1 MIRLFARILNV
12 LDHVVPLRIRTR
24 TACSAHDELHDDR
37 YVRDECN
44 ARPGSS
50 AEHPVSAAMSQLNL
64 SDETQVF
71 YRMLKSVTI
80 GGVTLITLAHML
92 TTYHASEVAA
102 AEQLKEAP
110 QRLIAAA
117 KEAREQE
124 AKSSVSISRLPVWE
138 DDGTHP
144 SHVLTTVDAKP
155 RL

>member
-1 MIRLFARILNV
+1 MIRWFARILNV
-12 LDHVVPLRIRTR
+12 SGHVVPLRIRTR
-24 TACSAHDELHDDR
+24 TACSAHDELHDYR
-37 YVRDECN
+37 YARR
-44 ARPGSS
+44 ARPVSS
-50 AEHPVSAAMSQLNL
+50 AEHPGSTVMSQLNL
-64 SDETQVF
+64 SDETLVF

-102 AEQLKEAP
+102 AEKLKEVP

-124 AKSSVSISRLPVWE
+124 AKASVSISRLPVWE
-138 DDGTHP
+138 DDGSHP

>member
-1 MIRLFARILNV
+1 
-12 LDHVVPLRIRTR
+12 
-24 TACSAHDELHDDR
+24 
-37 YVRDECN
+37 
-44 ARPGSS
+44 
-50 AEHPVSAAMSQLNL
+50 MSQLNL
-64 SDETQVF
+64 SDETLVF

-102 AEQLKEAP
+102 AEKLKEVP
-110 QRLIAAA
+110 QRLLTAA

-124 AKSSVSISRLPVWE
+124 AKASVSISRLPVWE
-138 DDGTHP
+138 DDGSHP